1 MKPTLLRSMPLI
13 QVAMGLTQLALSCR
27 TLMNSTVPTRNATA
41 TDKPVMEML
50 QYTLYTGF
58 RNAQS

>member
-41 TDKPVMEML
+41 TDK
-50 QYTLYTGF
+50 
-58 RNAQS
+58 R